1 VLKEDET
8 LTEDARKQL
17 TREQREAGVAE
28 SLASMRLSGMTPTPA
43 ASRDAE
49 DYIAGRRGLDEIV
62 IDAVARPTR
71 VPVLEPEGNPW
82 AEIVGPCYTTAS
94 FARELGVGNSAVS
107 RAARELRA
115 LRLRTSDGVL
125 LFPAFQL
132 HEGALMPGLAK
143 VLTELRDG
151 FDDSWMWAQWLM
163 ATPPGGA
170 RSNIEELRAGDVDGA
185 VLAAKHTAWAWKQ

>member
-1 VLKEDET
+1 MRRDKVLAHNT
-8 LTEDARKQL
+8 RKKL

-28 SLASMRLSGMTPTPA
+28 PSASLRLSGMTPTPA
-43 ASRDAE
+43 ARRDAE
-49 DYIAGRRGLDEIV
+49 DYSAGRRSLEQIAADV
-62 IDAVARPTR
+62 VARHTR
-71 VPVLEPEGNPW
+71 VPIPEPEGNPW

-125 LFPAFQL
+125 LFPEFQL
-132 HEGALMPGLAK
+132 HEGSLMPGLTR

-151 FDDSWMWAQWLM
+151 FDDPWMWAQWLV
-163 ATPPGGA
+163 ATPPDGI
-170 RSNIEELRAGDVDGA
+170 RSHIEDLRAGDVEGVA
-185 VLAAKHTAWAWKQ
+185 LAARNTAWAWKQ